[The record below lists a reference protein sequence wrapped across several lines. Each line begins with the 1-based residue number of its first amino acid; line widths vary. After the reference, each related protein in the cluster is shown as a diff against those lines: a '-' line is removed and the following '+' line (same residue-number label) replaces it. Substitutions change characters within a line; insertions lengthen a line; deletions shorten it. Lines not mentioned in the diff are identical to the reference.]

1 MSEEKI
7 KIGYHEPEKKTLLPS
22 QVELLHMKRQN
33 LIMAQNSFNGTVAQ
47 IAKELGI
54 PDDEKWRLSN
64 DFKTLTKFIPPSGN
78 KDKEVKK

>member
-1 MSEEKI
+1 MSEE
-7 KIGYHEPEKKTLLPS
+7 KTLLPS

-54 PDDEKWRLSN
+54 PDDEQWRLSD
-64 DFKTLTKFIPPSGN
+64 DFKILTKFIPPSGN
-78 KDKEVKK
+78 KNKEVKK